1 MAPGLRGLPQR
12 GLWLL
17 LAHHLFVV
25 TACQDTDYGTLLQE
39 HCLAPFN
46 VDMEAVGKTMWCD
59 WRKTIE
65 SYRALTQCT
74 QQVAAQ
80 LGCFWP
86 NAEVDKFFM
95 AVHRH
100 YFRSCQVS
108 GRAVHDPPSSV
119 LCPFIVV
126 PIAVTLLVTALV
138 VWRSKR
144 TEGIV

>member
-1 MAPGLRGLPQR
+1 MTEPGSLA
-12 GLWLL
+12 
-17 LAHHLFVV
+17 AHHLFVV
-25 TACQDTDYGTLLQE
+25 AACQDTDYGALLQE
-39 HCLAPFN
+39 LCLARFK

-59 WRKTIE
+59 WGKTIE
-65 SYRALTQCT
+65 SYGALTHCT

-86 NAEVDKFFM
+86 NAEVDKFFV

-100 YFRSCQVS
+100 YFRSCPVS

-119 LCPFIVV
+119 LCPFIAV
-126 PIAVTLLVTALV
+126 PIVVTLLVTALV